1 MTRHL
6 KIFLRGNP
14 MPYFA
19 LMYEVVDDFVARR
32 APFRSEHLRLA
43 GESHARGEIVL
54 AGALADPAD
63 TALIIF
69 RCADKSTAEDFVRRD
84 PYVVNGLVKKWTVR
98 PWTVVVGQN
107 LEATP
112 SSSGRLQ

>member
-1 MTRHL
+1 
-6 KIFLRGNP
+6 

-32 APFRSEHLRLA
+32 AAFRDEHLRLA

-63 TALIIF
+63 AALIIF
-69 RCADKSTAEDFVRRD
+69 RCANLCTVEEFARHD
-84 PYVVNGLVKKWTVR
+84 PYVANGLVKKWTVR
-98 PWTVVVGQN
+98 PWSVVVGQQPDS
-107 LEATP
+107 LP
-112 SSSGRLQ
+112 SLSGRLQ

>member
-1 MTRHL
+1 
-6 KIFLRGNP
+6 

-32 APFRSEHLRLA
+32 APFRDDHLRLA
-43 GESHARGEIVL
+43 AESHARGEIVL

-63 TALIIF
+63 AALIIF
-69 RCADKSTAEDFVRRD
+69 RCANRSTAEEFTSRD

-98 PWTVVVGQN
+98 PWTVVVGQQPDP
-107 LEATP
+107 P
-112 SSSGRLQ
+112 SPVSGRLQ